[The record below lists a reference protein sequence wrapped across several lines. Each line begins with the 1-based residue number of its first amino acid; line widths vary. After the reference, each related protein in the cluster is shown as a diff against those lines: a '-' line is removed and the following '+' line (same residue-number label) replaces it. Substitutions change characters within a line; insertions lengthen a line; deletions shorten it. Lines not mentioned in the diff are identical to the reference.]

1 MALKNPNSVA
11 GVFTTLA
18 ANGALL
24 FTSGCA
30 YAPWKGDDPR
40 GDMGTVFAP
49 ELDHS
54 GMVLEDV
61 RSEASA
67 QMISRHPMLR
77 VDRIFNRKDDFQI
90 EKLSFTS
97 SSGDD
102 ATAYLTIPGE
112 KGPHPVIVVF
122 PVLSD
127 NMAISELLSRQL
139 ARKGYAVLR
148 MTAHP
153 LEFVSTDNIET
164 PMTAYRHAVLDARR
178 MIDWMKE
185 ERPDIDGDKIGAAG
199 ISLGSLLSS
208 TLMGV
213 DDDVKSGAFIL
224 VGGGLAEIMSDSSN
238 DDIAAFRRRVMEKQV
253 IDNRD
258 DLVAHLHGTTQTVD
272 PLTYAGNVDPCRVLM
287 ITGRADTEI
296 PTENSDMMWDAFG
309 QPDWRVMPTQHKRHV
324 ALFFYWMINRAADH
338 FDKVLQEGRCEN
350 PSASVPVSSVR
361 SQAVSAK
368 GLH

>member
-1 MALKNPNSVA
+1 MALKKSNSVA
-11 GVFTTLA
+11 GVFTTIA
-18 ANGALL
+18 ANGALFL
-24 FTSGCA
+24 TSGCA
-30 YAPWKGDDPR
+30 YTPWKGDDPR
-40 GDMGTVFAP
+40 GDIDTVSAP
-49 ELDHS
+49 ALDHS
-54 GMVLEDV
+54 GMVLENV
-61 RSEASA
+61 LSEAA
-67 QMISRHPMLR
+67 GQTISRHPVLR
-77 VDRIFNRKDDFQI
+77 IDRILNRGDDFQV

-97 SSGDD
+97 SSGDK
-102 ATAYLTIPGE
+102 ATAYLTTPDST
-112 KGPHPVIVVF
+112 GPHPVIVVF

-127 NMAISELLSRQL
+127 NMAISELLSKQL

-153 LEFVSTDNIET
+153 LEFVSADNIET

-185 ERPDIDGDKIGAAG
+185 ARPDLDGDKIGAAG

-213 DDDVKSGAFIL
+213 DEDVKGGAFIL
-224 VGGGLAEIMSDSSN
+224 VGGGLAAIMSDSSN
-238 DDIAAFRRRVMEKQV
+238 DDIEAFRRRVMEKEM
-253 IDNRD
+253 IDNRT
-258 DLVAHLHGTTQTVD
+258 DLVAHLNGTTQTVD
-272 PLTYAGNVDPCRVLM
+272 PLTYAANIDPCRVLM

-296 PTENSDMMWDAFG
+296 PTENSEMLWEALG
-309 QPDWRVMPTQHKRHV
+309 EPDWRVMPTQHKRHV

-350 PSASVPVSSVR
+350 PSASAPVKT
-361 SQAVSAK
+361 QAASAK